1 MTQDGEGAVH
11 QICGS
16 AGGGTVAN
24 SSTSRTEF
32 SLAPN
37 GGNLRVYVGDA
48 PAPASFWR
56 VNNANVTAATLFTG
70 GTNGGW
76 TKLSSSVNGT
86 PGFASFN
93 YCSTQ
98 CTYDMPVYSPP
109 GAPNIVYIGSSMQ
122 YSEIGG
128 RPNRRAVPRPRG
140 AGGHFSAIAISTPGG
155 RPRPA
160 PPPIAAPPPPTH
172 NVFQTAEW

>member
-1 MTQDGEGAVH
+1 MTQDGDAAFH
-11 QICGS
+11 QIFAS

-56 VNNANVTAATLFTG
+56 GNHPNVTAATLFTG

-86 PGFASFN
+86 AGFGAFN
-93 YCSTQ
+93 SSPTH
-98 CTYDMPVYSPP
+98 CTYDMPGYSPP
-109 GAPNIVYIGSSMQ
+109 SAP
-122 YSEIGG
+122 
-128 RPNRRAVPRPRG
+128 
-140 AGGHFSAIAISTPGG
+140 
-155 RPRPA
+155 
-160 PPPIAAPPPPTH
+160 
-172 NVFQTAEW
+172 